1 MIPADRGQRYR
12 IRRRSLLSYRSKT
25 ANQSGASGP
34 HTQGAFVSNI
44 SSFEAIEFDV
54 SDHIATLTLNRPE
67 KMNSFNRQMA
77 EEVASA
83 WRRVREDDDIHV
95 AVLQAN
101 GDRAFCTGIDVAEGV
116 WWYHLPIFNQE
127 DPGVMLGPKSQLVWK
142 PVIAALHGLV
152 AGGGM
157 YFVNECDFAICSES
171 AVFFDPH
178 ANGGVVSALEPMGM
192 LARGVPYGEVM
203 RWALLGSEERIASQT
218 ALRLP
223 LVTALLTDDQLRSRA
238 AELAAEIAARRPKAI
253 QGTVRALWEARDLP
267 PGVAQRHGLSYTHL
281 GNEGAEHDSRTNKR
295 A

>member
-1 MIPADRGQRYR
+1 
-12 IRRRSLLSYRSKT
+12 
-25 ANQSGASGP
+25 
-34 HTQGAFVSNI
+34 VSDI

-54 SDHIATLTLNRPE
+54 SDHIATLTLNRPA

-101 GDRAFCTGIDVAEGV
+101 GDRAFCTGIDVAEGA

-142 PVIAALHGLV
+142 PVIAALHGVV

-171 AVFFDPH
+171 ATFFDPH
-178 ANGGVVSALEPMGM
+178 ANAGIVSALEPMGM

-203 RWALLGSEERIASQT
+203 RWALLGSEERITAQT
-218 ALRLP
+218 ALRIG
-223 LVTALLTDDQLRSRA
+223 LVTEIVCDDQLRTRA
-238 AELAAEIAARRPKAI
+238 AELAAEIAARRPQAI
-253 QGTVRALWEARDLP
+253 QGTVRAMWEARDLP
-267 PGVAQRHGLSYTHL
+267 PTTAQRHGLSYTHI
-281 GNEGAEHDSRTNKR
+281 GNQGATSDSRTNKR
-295 A
+295 APRLR